1 MKVTVQ
7 NGAAHGLT
15 RGEVEAMVRVFPAA
29 WSRLVKSIVLYQ
41 GGEVEIDVS
50 FHPKERIVGLHW
62 PSSSVVPSS
71 KANAIE
77 KLLVALAIVAER
89 GELPARMSSSLRA
102 RILEQVAEVHRK
114 CLAIVTENA
123 A

>member
-7 NGAAHGLT
+7 NGAAHGLS

-29 WSRLVKSIVLYQ
+29 WSHLVKSIVLYQ

-50 FHPKERIVGLHW
+50 FHPKEKVVGLYW

-71 KANAIE
+71 KAKAIE
-77 KLLVALAIVAER
+77 KLLVALAVVAER
-89 GELPARMSSSLRA
+89 GELPARMSTSLRG
-102 RILEQVAEVHRK
+102 RILEQVAEVHQK
-114 CLAIVTENA
+114 CLDMVAKNA